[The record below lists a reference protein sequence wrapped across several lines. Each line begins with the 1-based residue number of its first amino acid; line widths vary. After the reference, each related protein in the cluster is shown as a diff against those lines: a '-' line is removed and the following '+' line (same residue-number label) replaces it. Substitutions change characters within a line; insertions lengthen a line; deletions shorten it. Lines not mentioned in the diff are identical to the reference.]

1 MDEKNFFEEFIKN
14 FGKEMKNMGH
24 TNLII
29 AGKTGVGKST
39 LINAAFRENLAE
51 TGIGAPVTDEGSV
64 RCYEKQNFPLRIYD
78 TIGLE
83 LNEERRKK
91 SLELIKSTCNEC
103 KKENNAD
110 KFIHAMWYCVASDS
124 DRLEPFEAEYIN
136 TVAEEIDVILVITKS
151 YRKKHSKNFIDA
163 IMKDYPGLKI
173 KNSVVVLAQDETLED
188 CDSDE
193 IPRKSFG
200 VDTLVEITAQ
210 IMPEAAQKAWC
221 NAQKASIKLK
231 CDKAHTLVLTTAAV
245 SFGEGYMPLPFSD
258 SMALIPTQI
267 TMLAGITAIFGITVS
282 QNLLKSI
289 VTSLAGTA
297 GATFVGKTIA
307 ANLLK
312 LIPGVGTALGG
323 TISGATAAAL
333 TTALGEAYIAV
344 MKMIVNGEINE
355 QDLGTKEVQNK
366 LQEIYKE
373 KAKKK
378 V

>member
-24 TNLII
+24 ANLII

-297 GATFVGKTIA
+297 GAAFVGKTIA

>member
-24 TNLII
+24 ANLII

-221 NAQKASIKLK
+221 NAQKASIKFK

-297 GATFVGKTIA
+297 GAAFVGKTIA

>member
-1 MDEKNFFEEFIKN
+1 MNI
-14 FGKEMKNMGH
+14 
-24 TNLII
+24 
-29 AGKTGVGKST
+29 
-39 LINAAFRENLAE
+39 
-51 TGIGAPVTDEGSV
+51 
-64 RCYEKQNFPLRIYD
+64 
-78 TIGLE
+78 
-83 LNEERRKK
+83 
-91 SLELIKSTCNEC
+91 
-103 KKENNAD
+103 
-110 KFIHAMWYCVASDS
+110 
-124 DRLEPFEAEYIN
+124 
-136 TVAEEIDVILVITKS
+136 EEIDVILVITKS

>member
-24 TNLII
+24 ANLII

-297 GATFVGKTIA
+297 GATFVGKAIA